1 MALSREKARVKIMTI
16 LYQISLYKKAKLDID
31 VDYIINENECM
42 DDLFVLD
49 VVRGVVLHDDEI
61 EAIANKYLKNW
72 TLNRLG
78 LTDQAIIKM
87 GIYEIMYTDTPS
99 KVCIDEAIELAKCF
113 SDEPVVGMI
122 NGVLDKDYH
131 EKVQGE
137 K

>member
-31 VDYIINENECM
+31 VDSIINENECM

-49 VVRGVVLHDDEI
+49 VVRGVVLHDEEI

-99 KVCIDEAIELAKCF
+99 KVCIDEAINLAHDY
-113 SDEPVVGMI
+113 SDDSVVGMV
-122 NGVLDKDYH
+122 NSVLDRVYH
-131 EKVQGE
+131 NESNN
-137 K
+137 

>member
-49 VVRGVVLHDDEI
+49 VVRGVVLHDEEI
-61 EAIANKYLKNW
+61 EAVANKYLKNW

-87 GIYEIMYTDTPS
+87 GIYESMYTDTPS

-122 NGVLDKDYH
+122 NGVLDKVYH

>member
-49 VVRGVVLHDDEI
+49 VVRGVVLHDEEI
-61 EAIANKYLKNW
+61 EIIANKYLKNW

-99 KVCIDEAIELAKCF
+99 KVCIDEAINLAHDY
-113 SDEPVVGMI
+113 SDDSVVGMI
-122 NGVLDKDYH
+122 NSVLDRVYH
-131 EKVQGE
+131 NESSN
-137 K
+137 

>member
-49 VVRGVVLHDDEI
+49 VVRGVVLHDEEI

-99 KVCIDEAIELAKCF
+99 KVCIDEAINLAHDY
-113 SDEPVVGMI
+113 SDDSVVGMI
-122 NGVLDKDYH
+122 NSVLDRVYH
-131 EKVQGE
+131 NESSN
-137 K
+137 

>member
-31 VDYIINENECM
+31 VDYIINENECL

-49 VVRGVVLHDDEI
+49 VVRGVVLHDEEI
-61 EAIANKYLKNW
+61 EAVANKYLKNW

-99 KVCIDEAIELAKCF
+99 KVCIDEAINLAHDY
-113 SDEPVVGMI
+113 SDDSVVGMI
-122 NGVLDKDYH
+122 NSVLDRVYH
-131 EKVQGE
+131 NESSN
-137 K
+137 

>member
-16 LYQISLYKKAKLDID
+16 LYEISLYKKAKLDID

-49 VVRGVVLHDDEI
+49 VVRGVVLHDEEI
-61 EAIANKYLKNW
+61 EAVANKYLKNW

-99 KVCIDEAIELAKCF
+99 KVCIDEAINLAHDY
-113 SDEPVVGMI
+113 SDDSVVGMI
-122 NGVLDKDYH
+122 NSVLDRVYH
-131 EKVQGE
+131 NESSN
-137 K
+137 

>member
-49 VVRGVVLHDDEI
+49 VVRGVVLHDEEI

-99 KVCIDEAIELAKCF
+99 KICIDEAINLAHDY
-113 SDEPVVGMI
+113 SDDSVVGMI
-122 NGVLDKDYH
+122 NSVLDRVYH
-131 EKVQGE
+131 NESNN
-137 K
+137 

>member
-49 VVRGVVLHDDEI
+49 VVRGVVLHDE
-61 EAIANKYLKNW
+61 ELEVIANKYLKNW

-99 KVCIDEAIELAKCF
+99 KVCIDEAINLAHDY
-113 SDEPVVGMI
+113 SDDSVVGMI
-122 NGVLDKDYH
+122 NSVLDRVYH
-131 EKVQGE
+131 NESNN
-137 K
+137 

>member
-31 VDYIINENECM
+31 VDSIINENGCM

-49 VVRGVVLHDDEI
+49 VVRGVVLHDEEI

-99 KVCIDEAIELAKCF
+99 KVCIDEAINLAHDY
-113 SDEPVVGMI
+113 SDDSVVGMV
-122 NGVLDKDYH
+122 NSVLDRVYH
-131 EKVQGE
+131 NESNN
-137 K
+137 

>member
-49 VVRGVVLHDDEI
+49 VVRGVVLHDEEI

-99 KVCIDEAIELAKCF
+99 KVCIDEAINLAHDY
-113 SDEPVVGMI
+113 SDDSVVGMI
-122 NGVLDKDYH
+122 NSVLDRVYH
-131 EKVQGE
+131 NESNN
-137 K
+137 

>member
-49 VVRGVVLHDDEI
+49 VVRGVVLHDEKI

-99 KVCIDEAIELAKCF
+99 KVCIDEAINLAHDY
-113 SDEPVVGMI
+113 SDDSVVGMI
-122 NGVLDKDYH
+122 NSVLDRVYH
-131 EKVQGE
+131 NESNN
-137 K
+137 

>member
-49 VVRGVVLHDDEI
+49 VVRGVVLHDEEI
-61 EAIANKYLKNW
+61 EAVANKYLKNW

-99 KVCIDEAIELAKCF
+99 KVCIDEAINLAHDY
-113 SDEPVVGMI
+113 SDDSVVGMI
-122 NGVLDKDYH
+122 NSVLDRVYH
-131 EKVQGE
+131 NESSN
-137 K
+137 

>member
-31 VDYIINENECM
+31 VDYIINENGCM

-49 VVRGVVLHDDEI
+49 VVRGVVLHDEEI

-99 KVCIDEAIELAKCF
+99 KVCIDEAINLAHDY
-113 SDEPVVGMI
+113 SDDSVVGMI
-122 NGVLDKDYH
+122 NSVLDRVYH
-131 EKVQGE
+131 NESNN
-137 K
+137 

>member
-49 VVRGVVLHDDEI
+49 VVRGVVLHDEEI
-61 EAIANKYLKNW
+61 EVIANKYLKNW

-99 KVCIDEAIELAKCF
+99 KVCIDEAINLAHDY
-113 SDEPVVGMI
+113 SDDSVVGMI
-122 NGVLDKDYH
+122 NSVLDRVYH
-131 EKVQGE
+131 NESNN
-137 K
+137 

>member
-16 LYQISLYKKAKLDID
+16 LYQISLHKKAKLDID

-49 VVRGVVLHDDEI
+49 VVRGVVLHDEEI

-99 KVCIDEAIELAKCF
+99 KVCIDEAINLAHDY
-113 SDEPVVGMI
+113 SDDSVVGMI
-122 NGVLDKDYH
+122 NSVLDRVYH
-131 EKVQGE
+131 NESNN
-137 K
+137 

>member
-31 VDYIINENECM
+31 VDYIINENGCM

-49 VVRGVVLHDDEI
+49 VVRGVVLHDEEI

-99 KVCIDEAIELAKCF
+99 KVCIDEAINLAHDY
-113 SDEPVVGMI
+113 SDYSVVGMI
-122 NGVLDKDYH
+122 NSVLDRVYH
-131 EKVQGE
+131 NESNN
-137 K
+137 

>member
-49 VVRGVVLHDDEI
+49 VVRGVVLHDEEI
-61 EAIANKYLKNW
+61 EAVANKYLKNW

-122 NGVLDKDYH
+122 NGVLDKVYH

>member
-31 VDYIINENECM
+31 VDSIINENECM

-49 VVRGVVLHDDEI
+49 VVRGVVLHDEEI
-61 EAIANKYLKNW
+61 VATANKYLKNW

-99 KVCIDEAIELAKCF
+99 KVCIDEAINLAHDY
-113 SDEPVVGMI
+113 SDDSVVGMV
-122 NGVLDKDYH
+122 NSVLDRVYH
-131 EKVQGE
+131 NESNN
-137 K
+137 

>member
-42 DDLFVLD
+42 DDLFVLE
-49 VVRGVVLHDDEI
+49 VVRGVVLHDEEI

-99 KVCIDEAIELAKCF
+99 KVCIDEAINLAHDY
-113 SDEPVVGMI
+113 SDDSVVGMI
-122 NGVLDKDYH
+122 NSVLDRVYH
-131 EKVQGE
+131 NESNN
-137 K
+137 